1 LYYWLCSFHT
11 LERQH
16 EKTTPINAFINL
28 MDNYILPRKQ
38 AITVFFAF
46 AFGYFLSCLLRAIT
60 ATLSPVLTLEF
71 ELMAADLG
79 LLAGGYFLGFASM
92 QIPLGYLLD
101 KFGPKKIVSS
111 FLLIAF
117 IGTVS
122 FALAQSFSGLLVS
135 RILIGVGAGACLM
148 APLTGYRIW
157 FAENQQQRV
166 NSWMLMI
173 ASLGFLSST
182 LPVQLLLP
190 TLGWRWIFGGIAALI
205 LISIILMLTFIPK
218 WNHQQDESLENPL
231 KSGSLADV
239 WKNKFFISVIPM
251 GLFNYGGLMAI
262 QTLWAG
268 PWMIRVAGYTPLES
282 ATGLFWINITML
294 ISFFLWGYFLPRITN
309 LGFSALKILT
319 VGLPI
324 SFLVMLFIIILGSK
338 AGAFYITLFILSS
351 IFLSVVQP
359 AVGLSFQSHLAG
371 KALTSFNLLIFLG
384 AFIMQWFIGL
394 VIDLVKS
401 FGYTEIIGF
410 KTAFSVFLLLSLT
423 SYIFFLIIN
432 KNHIFFKIKN
442 M

>member
-1 LYYWLCSFHT
+1 
-11 LERQH
+11 
-16 EKTTPINAFINL
+16 
-28 MDNYILPRKQ
+28 MDKYILPKKK
-38 AITVFFAF
+38 AIGVFFVF

-60 ATLSPVLTLEF
+60 ATLSPILTSEF
-71 ELMAADLG
+71 NLLAADLG
-79 LLAGGYFLGFASM
+79 LLAGGYFLGFACM

-101 KFGPKKIVSS
+101 KYGPKKIVSS
-111 FLLIAF
+111 FLLIAL
-117 IGTVS
+117 IGTSS
-122 FALAQSFSGLLVS
+122 FALAQSFSGLLIS
-135 RILIGVGAGACLM
+135 RILIGVGVSACLM

-157 FAENQQQRV
+157 FAENQQQRA

-190 TLGWRWIFGGIAALI
+190 SFGWRWIFGGIAALI
-205 LISIILMLTFIPK
+205 LVSIILMLAFIPK
-218 WNHQQDESLENPL
+218 WDHQKDESL
-231 KSGSLADV
+231 KDQIKQGSLADV

-294 ISFFLWGYFLPRITN
+294 ISFFLWGYFLPKITN
-309 LGFSALKILT
+309 LGFSALKILKL
-319 VGLPI
+319 GLPI
-324 SFLVMLFIIILGSK
+324 SFFVMLIIILIGPK

-351 IFLSVVQP
+351 IFLSVTQP
-359 AVGLSFQSHLAG
+359 AVGLSFPSYLAG

-384 AFIMQWFIGL
+384 TFIMQWLMGL
-394 VIDLVKS
+394 VIDLIKN
-401 FGYTEIIGF
+401 FGYSEILGF
-410 KTAFSVFLLLSLT
+410 KSAFSVFLILSFI

-432 KNHIFFKIKN
+432 KKK
-442 M
+442 

>member
-1 LYYWLCSFHT
+1 M
-11 LERQH
+11 E
-16 EKTTPINAFINL
+16 
-28 MDNYILPRKQ
+28 NYILPKRQ
-38 AITVFFAF
+38 AITVFFVF

-117 IGTVS
+117 IGTLS
-122 FALAQSFSGLLVS
+122 FALAQSFSGLLIS
-135 RILIGVGAGACLM
+135 RILIGVGVSACLM

-157 FAENQQQRV
+157 FAENQQQRA

-190 TLGWRWIFGGIAALI
+190 SLGWRWLFGGIAGLI
-205 LISIILMLTFIPK
+205 LISIFLMLAFIPK
-218 WNHQQDESLENPL
+218 WDHQKDESLENPVRQ
-231 KSGSLADV
+231 GSLSDV

-268 PWMIRVAGYTPLES
+268 PWMVRVAGYTPIES

-294 ISFFLWGYFLPRITN
+294 ISFFLWGYFLPKITN
-309 LGFSALKILT
+309 LGFSALKILKL
-319 VGLPI
+319 GLPV
-324 SFLVMLFIIILGSK
+324 SFLIMLMIIILGSK

-351 IFLSVVQP
+351 IFLSVTQP
-359 AVGLSFQSHLAG
+359 AVGLSFASHLAG

-384 AFIMQWFIGL
+384 TFIMQWVMGL
-394 VIDLVKS
+394 VIDLVKT

-410 KTAFSVFLLLSLT
+410 KAAFSFFLFLSLI

-432 KNHIFFKIKN
+432 KKS
-442 M
+442 

>member
-1 LYYWLCSFHT
+1 M
-11 LERQH
+11 E
-16 EKTTPINAFINL
+16 
-28 MDNYILPRKQ
+28 NYILPKRQ
-38 AITVFFAF
+38 AITVFFVF

-117 IGTVS
+117 IGTLS
-122 FALAQSFSGLLVS
+122 FALAQSFSGLLIS
-135 RILIGVGAGACLM
+135 RILIGVGVSACLM

-157 FAENQQQRV
+157 FAENQQQRA

-190 TLGWRWIFGGIAALI
+190 SLGWRWLFGGIAGLI
-205 LISIILMLTFIPK
+205 LISIFLMLAFIPK
-218 WNHQQDESLENPL
+218 WDHQKNESLENPVRQ
-231 KSGSLADV
+231 GSLSDV

-294 ISFFLWGYFLPRITN
+294 VSFFLWGYFLPRITN
-309 LGFSALKILT
+309 LGFSALKILKL
-319 VGLPI
+319 GLPV
-324 SFLVMLFIIILGSK
+324 SFLVMLTIIILGSK

-351 IFLSVVQP
+351 IFLSVTQP

-384 AFIMQWFIGL
+384 TFIMQWVMGL
-394 VIDLVKS
+394 VIDLVKDY
-401 FGYTEIIGF
+401 GYTEIIGF
-410 KTAFSVFLLLSLT
+410 KAAFSFFLFLSLI

-432 KNHIFFKIKN
+432 KKS
-442 M
+442 

>member
-1 LYYWLCSFHT
+1 M
-11 LERQH
+11 E
-16 EKTTPINAFINL
+16 
-28 MDNYILPRKQ
+28 NYILPRRQ
-38 AITVFFAF
+38 AITVFFVF

-122 FALAQSFSGLLVS
+122 FALAQNFSGLLVS
-135 RILIGVGAGACLM
+135 RILIGVGVSACLM

-157 FAENQQQRV
+157 FAENQQQRA

-190 TLGWRWIFGGIAALI
+190 AFGWRWIFGGIAALI
-205 LISIILMLTFIPK
+205 LISIFLMLAFIPK
-218 WNHQQDESLENPL
+218 WDHQKNESLDNQTS
-231 KSGSLADV
+231 KGSLADV

-268 PWMIRVAGYTPLES
+268 PWMVRVAGYTPIES

-294 ISFFLWGYFLPRITN
+294 ISFFLWGYFLPKITN
-309 LGFSALKILT
+309 LGFSALKILKL
-319 VGLPI
+319 GLPV
-324 SFLVMLFIIILGSK
+324 SFLIMLMIIILGSK

-351 IFLSVVQP
+351 IFLSVTQP
-359 AVGLSFQSHLAG
+359 AVGLSFASHLAG

-384 AFIMQWFIGL
+384 TFIMQWVMGL
-394 VIDLVKS
+394 VIDLVKT

-410 KTAFSVFLLLSLT
+410 KAAFSFFLFLSLI

-432 KNHIFFKIKN
+432 KKS
-442 M
+442 

>member
-1 LYYWLCSFHT
+1 M
-11 LERQH
+11 E
-16 EKTTPINAFINL
+16 
-28 MDNYILPRKQ
+28 NYILPRRQ
-38 AITVFFAF
+38 AITVFFVF

-122 FALAQSFSGLLVS
+122 FALAQNFSGLLVS
-135 RILIGVGAGACLM
+135 RLLIGVGVSACLM

-157 FAENQQQRV
+157 FAENQQQRA

-182 LPVQLLLP
+182 LPIQLLLP
-190 TLGWRWIFGGIAALI
+190 AFGWRWIFGGIAALI
-205 LISIILMLTFIPK
+205 LISIFLMLAFIPK
-218 WNHQQDESLENPL
+218 WDHQKNESLDNQTS
-231 KSGSLADV
+231 KGSLADV

-268 PWMIRVAGYTPLES
+268 PWMVRVAGYTPIES

-294 ISFFLWGYFLPRITN
+294 ISFFLWGYFLPKITN
-309 LGFSALKILT
+309 FGFSALKILKL
-319 VGLPI
+319 GLPV
-324 SFLVMLFIIILGSK
+324 SFLIMLMIIILGSK

-351 IFLSVVQP
+351 IFLSVTQP
-359 AVGLSFQSHLAG
+359 AVGLSFASHLAG

-384 AFIMQWFIGL
+384 TFIMQWVMGL
-394 VIDLVKS
+394 VIDLVKT

-410 KTAFSVFLLLSLT
+410 KAAFSFFLFLSLI

-432 KNHIFFKIKN
+432 KKS
-442 M
+442 

>member
-1 LYYWLCSFHT
+1 M
-11 LERQH
+11 
-16 EKTTPINAFINL
+16 EK
-28 MDNYILPRKQ
+28 YILPKRQ
-38 AITVFFAF
+38 AITVFFVF

-117 IGTVS
+117 IGTLS
-122 FALAQSFSGLLVS
+122 FALAQSFSGLLIS
-135 RILIGVGAGACLM
+135 RILIGVGVSACLM

-157 FAENQQQRV
+157 FAENQQQRA

-190 TLGWRWIFGGIAALI
+190 SLGWRWLFGGIAGLI
-205 LISIILMLTFIPK
+205 LISIFLMLAFIPK
-218 WNHQQDESLENPL
+218 WDHQKNESLENPVRQ
-231 KSGSLADV
+231 GSLSDV

-294 ISFFLWGYFLPRITN
+294 VSFFLWGYFLPRITN
-309 LGFSALKILT
+309 LGFSALKILKL
-319 VGLPI
+319 GLPV
-324 SFLVMLFIIILGSK
+324 SFLVMLTIIILGSK

-351 IFLSVVQP
+351 IFLSVTQP

-384 AFIMQWFIGL
+384 TFIMQWVMGL
-394 VIDLVKS
+394 VIDLVKNY
-401 FGYTEIIGF
+401 GYTEIIGF
-410 KTAFSVFLLLSLT
+410 KAAFSFFLFLSLI

-432 KNHIFFKIKN
+432 KKS
-442 M
+442 

>member
-1 LYYWLCSFHT
+1 M
-11 LERQH
+11 E
-16 EKTTPINAFINL
+16 
-28 MDNYILPRKQ
+28 NYILPKRQ
-38 AITVFFAF
+38 AITVFFVF

-71 ELMAADLG
+71 ELLAADLG
-79 LLAGGYFLGFASM
+79 LLAGGYFLGFACM

-111 FLLIAF
+111 FLLIAL
-117 IGTVS
+117 IGTTS
-122 FALAQSFSGLLVS
+122 FALAQSFSGLLIS
-135 RILIGVGAGACLM
+135 RILIGVGVSACLM

-157 FAENQQQRV
+157 FAENQQQRA

-190 TLGWRWIFGGIAALI
+190 SFGWRWIFGGISILI
-205 LISIILMLTFIPK
+205 LISIFLMLAFIPK
-218 WNHQQDESLENPL
+218 WDHQIKTGENSL

-239 WKNKFFISVIPM
+239 WKDRFFISVIPM

-268 PWMIRVAGYTPLES
+268 PWMTRVAGYTPLES

-294 ISFFLWGYFLPRITN
+294 VSFFLWGYFLPRITTS
-309 LGFSALKILT
+309 GFSALKILKL
-319 VGLPI
+319 GLPI
-324 SFLVMLFIIILGSK
+324 SFLVMLSIIILGSK

-351 IFLSVVQP
+351 IFLSVTQP
-359 AVGLSFQSHLAG
+359 AVGLSFPSYLAG

-384 AFIMQWFIGL
+384 TFIMQWLMGL
-394 VIDLVKS
+394 VIDVVKN
-401 FGYTEIIGF
+401 FGYSEILGF
-410 KTAFSVFLLLSLT
+410 KSAFTVFLILSLI

-432 KNHIFFKIKN
+432 KKNYEIKT
-442 M
+442 

>member
-1 LYYWLCSFHT
+1 M
-11 LERQH
+11 E
-16 EKTTPINAFINL
+16 
-28 MDNYILPRKQ
+28 NYILPKRQ
-38 AITVFFAF
+38 AITVFFVF

-122 FALAQSFSGLLVS
+122 FALAQNFSGLLVS
-135 RILIGVGAGACLM
+135 RILIGVGVSACLM

-157 FAENQQQRV
+157 FAENQQQRA

-182 LPVQLLLP
+182 LPVQLLLAAF
-190 TLGWRWIFGGIAALI
+190 GWRWIFGGIAALI
-205 LISIILMLTFIPK
+205 LISIFLMLAFIPK
-218 WNHQQDESLENPL
+218 WDHQKDESLENPVRQ
-231 KSGSLADV
+231 GSLSDV

-309 LGFSALKILT
+309 LGFSALKILKL
-319 VGLPI
+319 GLPV
-324 SFLVMLFIIILGSK
+324 SFLIMLTIIILGSK

-351 IFLSVVQP
+351 IFLSVTQP

-384 AFIMQWFIGL
+384 TFIMQWVMGL
-394 VIDLVKS
+394 VIDLVKI

-410 KTAFSVFLLLSLT
+410 KAAFSFFLFLSLV

-432 KNHIFFKIKN
+432 KKK
-442 M
+442 

>member
-1 LYYWLCSFHT
+1 M
-11 LERQH
+11 E
-16 EKTTPINAFINL
+16 
-28 MDNYILPRKQ
+28 NYILPKRQ
-38 AITVFFAF
+38 AITVFFVF

-122 FALAQSFSGLLVS
+122 FALAENFSGLLIS
-135 RILIGVGAGACLM
+135 RILIGVGVSACLM

-157 FAENQQQRV
+157 FAENQQQRA

-190 TLGWRWIFGGIAALI
+190 ALGWRWLFGGIAALI
-205 LISIILMLTFIPK
+205 LISLFLMLAFIPK
-218 WNHQQDESLENPL
+218 WDHQNDESLENPVRQ
-231 KSGSLADV
+231 GSLSDV

-309 LGFSALKILT
+309 LGFSALKILKL
-319 VGLPI
+319 GLPV
-324 SFLVMLFIIILGSK
+324 SFLIMLTIIILGSK

-351 IFLSVVQP
+351 IFLSVTQP

-384 AFIMQWFIGL
+384 TFIMQWVMGL
-394 VIDLVKS
+394 VIDLVKI
-401 FGYTEIIGF
+401 FGHTEIIGF
-410 KTAFSVFLLLSLT
+410 KAAFSFFLFLSLI
-423 SYIFFLIIN
+423 SYMFFLIIN
-432 KNHIFFKIKN
+432 KKS
-442 M
+442 

>member
-1 LYYWLCSFHT
+1 M
-11 LERQH
+11 E
-16 EKTTPINAFINL
+16 
-28 MDNYILPRKQ
+28 NYILPKRQ
-38 AITVFFAF
+38 AITVFFVF

-60 ATLSPVLTLEF
+60 ATLSPILTSEF
-71 ELMAADLG
+71 NLLAADLG
-79 LLAGGYFLGFASM
+79 LLAGGYFLGFACM

-101 KFGPKKIVSS
+101 KYGPKKIVSS
-111 FLLIAF
+111 FLLIAL
-117 IGTVS
+117 IGTSS
-122 FALAQSFSGLLVS
+122 FALAQSFSGLLIS
-135 RILIGVGAGACLM
+135 RILIGVGVSACLM

-157 FAENQQQRV
+157 FAENQQQRA

-190 TLGWRWIFGGIAALI
+190 SFGWRWIFGGIAGLI
-205 LISIILMLTFIPK
+205 LVSIILMLAFIPK
-218 WNHQQDESLENPL
+218 WDHQKDESL
-231 KSGSLADV
+231 KDQIKQGSLADV

-294 ISFFLWGYFLPRITN
+294 ISFFLWGYFLPKITN
-309 LGFSALKILT
+309 LGFSALKILKL
-319 VGLPI
+319 GLPI
-324 SFLVMLFIIILGSK
+324 SFFVMLIIILIGPK

-351 IFLSVVQP
+351 IFLSVTQP
-359 AVGLSFQSHLAG
+359 AVGLSFPSYLAG

-384 AFIMQWFIGL
+384 TFIMQWLMGL
-394 VIDLVKS
+394 VIDLIKN
-401 FGYTEIIGF
+401 FGYSEILGF
-410 KTAFSVFLLLSLT
+410 KSAFSVFLILSLI

-432 KNHIFFKIKN
+432 KKK
-442 M
+442 

>member
-1 LYYWLCSFHT
+1 
-11 LERQH
+11 
-16 EKTTPINAFINL
+16 

-38 AITVFFAF
+38 VITVFFVF

-60 ATLSPVLTLEF
+60 ATLSPVFTLEF
-71 ELMAADLG
+71 DLMAADLG

-101 KFGPKKIVSS
+101 KLGPKKIVSS

-122 FALAQSFSGLLVS
+122 FALAQSFSGLLAS
-135 RILIGVGAGACLM
+135 RILIGIGSSACLM
-148 APLTGYRIW
+148 APLTGYRVW
-157 FAENQQQRV
+157 LRENQQQRA

-173 ASLGFLSST
+173 ASLGFLTST
-182 LPVQLLLP
+182 LPIQLLLP
-190 TLGWRWIFGGIAALI
+190 SFGWRWMFGGISVLL
-205 LISIILMLTFIPK
+205 LISIILMIAFIPK
-218 WNHQQDESLENPL
+218 WDHQKVESLEYPI
-231 KSGSLADV
+231 KSGSFVDV
-239 WKNKFFISVIPM
+239 WKNKFFISVMPM
-251 GLFNYGGLMAI
+251 GFFNYGGLMAI

-268 PWMIRVAGYTPLES
+268 PWMTRVAGYSPLES

-294 ISFFLWGYFLPRITN
+294 ISFFLWGYFLPKIIS
-309 LGFSALKILT
+309 LGFSVLKILKL
-319 VGLPI
+319 GLPI
-324 SFLVMLFIIILGSK
+324 SFLVMLIIIILGSK
-338 AGAFYITLFILSS
+338 AGTFYISLFILSS
-351 IFLSVVQP
+351 IFLTVIQP

-384 AFIMQWFIGL
+384 TFVMQWFIGL

-401 FGYTEIIGF
+401 FGYNEIIGF
-410 KTAFSVFLLLSLT
+410 KTAFLFFLFFSLA

-432 KNHIFFKIKN
+432 KKH

>member
-1 LYYWLCSFHT
+1 
-11 LERQH
+11 
-16 EKTTPINAFINL
+16 

-38 AITVFFAF
+38 AITVFFVF

-60 ATLSPVLTLEF
+60 ATLSPILTSEF

-117 IGTVS
+117 IGTIS
-122 FALAQSFSGLLVS
+122 FALANSFSGLLIS
-135 RILIGVGAGACLM
+135 RILIGVGVSACLM

-157 FAENQQQRV
+157 FAENQQQRA

-190 TLGWRWIFGGIAALI
+190 TFGWRGLFIGIAILI
-205 LISIILMLTFIPK
+205 LISIVLMLAFIPK
-218 WNHQQDESLENPL
+218 WDHQNEEQSTEVIT
-231 KSGSLADV
+231 KTGSLKDV
-239 WKNKFFISVIPM
+239 WKNRFFISVIPM

-294 ISFFLWGYFLPRITN
+294 VSFFLWGYFLPKITS
-309 LGFSALKILT
+309 LGFSALKILKL
-319 VGLPI
+319 GLPI
-324 SFLVMLFIIILGSK
+324 SFLVMLSIIVLGSK

-351 IFLSVVQP
+351 IFLSVTQP

-384 AFIMQWFIGL
+384 TFIMQWIMGL
-394 VIDLVKS
+394 VIDLVKN

-410 KTAFSVFLLLSLT
+410 KAAFSFFLFLSLI
-423 SYIFFLIIN
+423 SYIFFLIVN
-432 KNHIFFKIKN
+432 KKS
-442 M
+442 